1 MLDGIFAS
9 LYSTSV
15 TVPVFL
21 TVCLL
26 SVALGFGIAQVY
38 RKISGEGGTMVSA
51 LTVLPFLVQLVILL
65 VNGNLGAGVAVAG
78 AFSLVRFLAMTV
90 GLCCGMGY
98 CAMAVLAAV
107 VTCGLLLLQG
117 GQAADARERDIRV
130 TVPENLDYSTLFSD
144 LFAEHTTTS
153 KLLRVKTV
161 NMGSLYSLHYRVTL
175 KDADKEKNLLDA
187 MRCRNGNLEISCGIA
202 ADGRQ
207 GDML

>member
-78 AFSLVRFLAMTV
+78 AFSLVRFRSAPGSARDIMAIFLAMTV
-90 GLCCGMGY
+90 GLCCGSRD
-98 CAMAVLAAV
+98 LRPSAAARGAGSG
-107 VTCGLLLLQG
+107 CPRAGHSRDRSGKFGLQH
-117 GQAADARERDIRV
+117 
-130 TVPENLDYSTLFSD
+130 PLFRP
-144 LFAEHTTTS
+144 L
-153 KLLRVKTV
+153 
-161 NMGSLYSLHYRVTL
+161 
-175 KDADKEKNLLDA
+175 
-187 MRCRNGNLEISCGIA
+187 CRAYHNF
-202 ADGRQ
+202 
-207 GDML
+207 

>member
-78 AFSLVRFLAMTV
+78 AFSLVRFRSMTV